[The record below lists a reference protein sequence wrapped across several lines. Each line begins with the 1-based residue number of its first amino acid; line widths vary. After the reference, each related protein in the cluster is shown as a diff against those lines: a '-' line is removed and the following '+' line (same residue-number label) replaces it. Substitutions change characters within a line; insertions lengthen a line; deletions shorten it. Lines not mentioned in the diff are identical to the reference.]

1 VSENLPVWVYRIQR
15 KGAIHRIG
23 ALMSWKLLLSLSL
36 LISSSFGGSQ
46 LNHTDGGADLCSPDA
61 PVLHGEH
68 PPISQTCD
76 PEALYHKVWHLIR
89 DDYLDK
95 NFNGQS
101 WNRWEHRYDGKL
113 KTLADAHKCIETM
126 LASLADRYTRFL
138 DIDAFDDE
146 RAQIDAKLFGIG
158 IQIGIDDHKHIIIVT
173 PIEGTPAD
181 RAGLMAADEILE
193 INGTPTRGLSVEEA
207 AKLIRGAV
215 QTDVSLTILRKGKN
229 KLKVSLKRAEI
240 PIHAVQTAKMID
252 GEIGYIR
259 LSTFISQETAS
270 EMREAFDKLPKAKA
284 IVLDLRD
291 NPGGLLANAIEIAN
305 MFLDSGNIVSTVDR
319 DGYKSEMRADGKPLC
334 KKPLVVLINKG
345 SASASEITSGAL
357 HDNNRAKLVGQKSFG
372 KGLVQGINRLEDGS
386 GVNVTIARYL
396 TPSDTDINAKGIAP
410 DLVVELSEKDV
421 HDGKGPWWL
430 DPSFPKIRR
439 APEDLKDLQL
449 RRAVE
454 MARTNFS
461 STMPVAIG
469 QP

>member
-1 VSENLPVWVYRIQR
+1 
-15 KGAIHRIG
+15 
-23 ALMSWKLLLSLSL
+23 MSWKLLLTLPL
-36 LISSSFGGSQ
+36 LISSSFGGSE
-46 LNHTDGGADLCSPDA
+46 LNHSESTEFCNPVA
-61 PVLHGEH
+61 PILHGEH
-68 PPISQTCD
+68 PAIAQGCD
-76 PEALYHKVWHLIR
+76 PEVLYHKVWHLIR

-113 KTLADAHKCIETM
+113 KTLADAHKSIETM
-126 LASLADRYTRFL
+126 LASLGDRYTRFL
-138 DIDAFDDE
+138 DVDAFDDE

-158 IQIGIDDHKHIIIVT
+158 IQIGMDDHKHIIIVT
-173 PIEGTPAD
+173 PIEDTPAD
-181 RAGLMAADEILE
+181 RAGLLAADEILE
-193 INGTPTRGLSVEEA
+193 INGTATRGLSVEEA

-215 QTDVSLTILRKGKN
+215 QTEVSLVVLRRN
-229 KLKVSLKRAEI
+229 KTKIKVSVKRAEI

-252 GEIGYIR
+252 GDVGYIR
-259 LSTFISQETAS
+259 LSTFISQETSS
-270 EMREAFDKLPKAKA
+270 EMREAVDKLSKAKA

-334 KKPLVVLINKG
+334 KKPLVILINKG

-396 TPSDTDINAKGIAP
+396 TPNDTDINSKGIAP
-410 DLVVELSEKDV
+410 DLLVDLSDKDL
-421 HDGKGPWWL
+421 HEGKGPWWL
-430 DPSFPKIRR
+430 DPTYPKIRR
-439 APEDLKDLQL
+439 VPEDLKDLQL
-449 RRAVE
+449 KRAVD
-454 MARTNFS
+454 MLKATCNAN
-461 STMPVAIG
+461 TPLAIG
-469 QP
+469 SP

>member
-1 VSENLPVWVYRIQR
+1 
-15 KGAIHRIG
+15 
-23 ALMSWKLLLSLSL
+23 
-36 LISSSFGGSQ
+36 
-46 LNHTDGGADLCSPDA
+46 
-61 PVLHGEH
+61 
-68 PPISQTCD
+68 
-76 PEALYHKVWHLIR
+76 VWHLIR

-95 NFNGQS
+95 NFNGQAWS
-101 WNRWEHRYDGKL
+101 RWEHRYDGKL
-113 KTLADAHKCIETM
+113 KTLADAHKGIETM

-138 DIDAFDDE
+138 DVDAFDDE

-158 IQIGIDDHKHIIIVT
+158 IQIGMDDHKHIIIVT

-181 RAGLMAADEILE
+181 RAGLMSADEILE
-193 INGTPTRGLSVEEA
+193 INGTPTRGLTVEEA

-215 QTDVSLTILRKGKN
+215 QTEVSLVVLRHN
-229 KLKVSLKRAEI
+229 KTKIKISLKRAEI

-252 GEIGYIR
+252 GDVGYIR
-259 LSTFISQETAS
+259 LSTFISQETSS
-270 EMREAFDKLPKAKA
+270 EMREAVDKLAKSKA

-305 MFLDSGNIVSTVDR
+305 MFLEGGNIVSTVDR

-357 HDNNRAKLVGQKSFG
+357 RDNNRAKLVGSKSFG

-396 TPSDTDINAKGIAP
+396 TPNDTDINSKGIAP
-410 DLVVELSEKDV
+410 DLLVDLSEKDL

-430 DPSFPKIRR
+430 DPTFPRTRR
-439 APEDLKDLQL
+439 VPEDLKDMQL
-449 RRAVE
+449 KRAVE
-454 MARTNFS
+454 MLKATCNAG
-461 STMPVAIG
+461 TPLAIG
-469 QP
+469 SP